1 MPLNMGGMKAK
12 PMAGGGEAT
21 SVEDAGLHINQWDPS
36 QTELSI
42 AIKPSH
48 HGQAGKVHVD
58 P

>member
-1 MPLNMGGMKAK
+1 MKAK

-42 AIKPSH
+42 AIKPS
-48 HGQAGKVHVD
+48 QGKVHVD
-58 P
+58 PQPAFFTKRTR

>member
-42 AIKPSH
+42 AMKPSH
-48 HGQAGKVHVD
+48 LGQAGKVNVD